1 LSTFPSNPPSTL
13 PPSPSTIQIAAW
25 SDCKLGT
32 DVCVSGFQCCI
43 ASADRATSKSTCR
56 QSGLP
61 ANNPNGC
68 SNTVPLNVPT
78 VSTPG
83 NNFQGVNVGIGS
95 WFKAIDLPN
104 SNGNSWCNF
113 PYTDASNG
121 FAVALNVITEN
132 TNVTSGPNWEKY
144 GKLWCGLEAQV
155 TNPDTQITKTMFIID
170 GIFFMKFLMSLS
182 IAFDPRFVL
191 TPQSID
197 IMKTRW
203 QDLTGYEPKS
213 GSQVIYNTQWYLTG
227 GKSVQYTFGG
237 PGDKW

>member
-1 LSTFPSNPPSTL
+1 MIFFDSDHFKGWCGSTDSYCGAGTRAKWAYVASAPLSTSPSNPPSTL
-13 PPSPSTIQIAAW
+13 PPSLSTIQIAAW

-43 ASADRATSKSTCR
+43 ASADRATGKSTCR

-68 SNTVPLNVPT
+68 ASTVPLDVPT

-170 GIFFMKFLMSLS
+170 GIFLMKLFNVTFNS
-182 IAFDPRFVL
+182 I
-191 TPQSID
+191 
-197 IMKTRW
+197 
-203 QDLTGYEPKS
+203 
-213 GSQVIYNTQWYLTG
+213 
-227 GKSVQYTFGG
+227 
-237 PGDKW
+237 